1 MKRFLLLA
9 FLLLSSFA
17 NTLLAYQFDVIIT
30 KSRQQIQ
37 CIILSQNDNVVIYSS
52 TDTQDLNQYSIAKSE
67 IEKIYPRSNEPAP
80 ITDAAK
86 DSNPTQARETTPNQ
100 SPVFDVIV
108 LKDATRIQGIVR
120 AVEESNIIYESN
132 GKLATKPISDISVIL
147 FANGETKVF
156 TIEQKREVAPAANVA
171 QQSNPMP
178 SAQRQYEAPETPPA
192 DREWAGGGRHTDKQ
206 GNTRTD
212 FPGGHKTVHADG
224 SQTISVPFVTI
235 HKDAEGGRGVDA
247 PQSDDIRGFQLIEFY
262 NKVEDAVIIIN
273 KSSQSDC
280 FKVAVCSVQNNQY
293 FWRIVLTTTELE
305 PYKAEIAKQKNRYR
319 AKTDKDLKDILA
331 NKDRYLYSL
340 AVKSRYGNE
349 YSFKTYVDGD
359 DLIIEVL
366 DANSSQSD
374 W

>member
-1 MKRFLLLA
+1 MKRLLLA
-9 FLLLSSFA
+9 FMLLSSFA
-17 NTLLAYQFDVIIT
+17 NTILAYQFDVIIT

-37 CIILSQNDNVVIYSS
+37 CIIISQDDNVVIYSS
-52 TDTQDLNQYSIAKSE
+52 ADAQDTNQYSIAKSE
-67 IEKIYPRSNEPAP
+67 IEKIYPRSNEPTPTTNVVQNSTPTHAKEKTSAP
-80 ITDAAK
+80 APAL
-86 DSNPTQARETTPNQ
+86 
-100 SPVFDVIV
+100 DVIV

-120 AVEESNIIYESN
+120 TVEENNIIYESN
-132 GKLATKPISDISVIL
+132 GKLATKNISDISVIL

-156 TIEQKREVAPAANVA
+156 TVEPKREVASAANIV
-171 QQSNPMP
+171 QQSNPAP
-178 SAQRQYEAPETPPA
+178 SSQRQYEAPEERPA

-212 FPGGHKTVHADG
+212 FPGGHKTVHAAG

-235 HKDAEGGRGVDA
+235 HKDSEGGRGVDA
-247 PQSDDIRGFQLIEFY
+247 PQTDDIRGFQLIEFY
-262 NKVEDAVIIIN
+262 NKVEDDVIIIN

-280 FKVAVCSVQNNQY
+280 FKVAVCSVKNNQY

-305 PYKAEIAKQKNRYR
+305 PYKPEIAKQKNRYR